1 MKNTDPRIDDHI
13 ARAADFAKPIL
24 RHLRELVHQ
33 ACPDVEETVKWSSPA
48 FTTDGKIMCGMAAF
62 KEHCTFGFWHQ
73 GMTEVLGEDGEKE
86 ATAMGSFGRIRSL
99 SDLPSDRKLL
109 RYIRKAAELSA
120 SEAPARPR
128 PARAPA
134 KAVEVPEDLAAGLK
148 KNRAAGSTFEK
159 MSLSHRREYV
169 EWITE
174 AKREETR
181 EKRLSTALEW
191 LAEGKSRN
199 WKYENC

>member
-48 FTTDGKIMCGMAAF
+48 FTYGGKIMCGMAAF

-73 GMTEVLGEDGEKE
+73 GMKEVLGEDGEKE
-86 ATAMGSFGRIRSL
+86 STAMGSFGRIRSL
-99 SDLPSDRKLL
+99 ADLPSDRKLT
-109 RYIRKAAELSA
+109 RYIRKAAELNQ

-128 PARAPA
+128 PVRDPARP
-134 KAVEVPEDLAAGLK
+134 VDVPDDLAAGLTRNK
-148 KNRAAGSTFEK
+148 AAGATFEK
-159 MSLSHRREYV
+159 MSPSNRREYV

-181 EKRLSTALEW
+181 ENRLATTLEW
-191 LAEGKSRN
+191 LAQGKSRN